1 MKVTTPQANRIYN
14 FLKGLWV
21 QKDLN
26 WIPSV
31 KAAPVKTGKSVTWIR
46 DALVGVG
53 INQNVFNTQKLLIL
67 LERLWRGPVVT
78 FCSKPISKV
87 ESVLQDLRTFFVV
100 MVMFEMNLRSQ
111 PPPNLPE
118 GPAHKL
124 AGNYYYSRDLRRNMA
139 PPKLISSYRS
149 LPHTQQLAAR
159 YIPYMEIVE
168 R

>member
-53 INQNVFNTQKLLIL
+53 IIQNVFNKQKLLIL
-67 LERLWRGPVVT
+67 LERLWRGPVVAY
-78 FCSKPISKV
+78 CSKPISKV
-87 ESVLQDLRTFFVV
+87 QSGTGFTNFIRCYGDVWNDISGRSRHQTYQRDQPINWLVIIIIPEISGGTWHHLNWYHLTVAYHTPSNWLQGTY
-100 MVMFEMNLRSQ
+100 
-111 PPPNLPE
+111 
-118 GPAHKL
+118 HIWK
-124 AGNYYYSRDLRRNMA
+124 
-139 PPKLISSYRS
+139 
-149 LPHTQQLAAR
+149 
-159 YIPYMEIVE
+159 
-168 R
+168 